1 MGETNLYVVII
12 ALLTLIG
19 TIFNAW
25 INWKR
30 DARNRIWLLEDQK
43 RTTELLQ
50 RHAEI
55 KAKLDENTQLTQAT
69 RDDAKVAYKEAN
81 DVNKKLSDSQKLTV
95 EAVKAVTEVIVAR
108 NPLTARTRSNDNP
121 NS

>member
-1 MGETNLYVVII
+1 MSGETNLYVVII

-30 DARNRIWLLEDQK
+30 DARNREWLLEDQR

-55 KAKLDENTQLTQAT
+55 KAKLDENTQITQLA
-69 RDDAKVAYKEAN
+69 RDDAK
-81 DVNKKLSDSQKLTV
+81 
-95 EAVKAVTEVIVAR
+95 
-108 NPLTARTRSNDNP
+108 TALRKRMT
-121 NS
+121 